1 MTSMPLRLLRC
12 LPPYPTPTH
21 PSSREKSAVIYLG
34 EGRAIIDGAEKTL
47 KERARNAT
55 FQDIE
60 RKAAEIETLL

>member
-1 MTSMPLRLLRC
+1 
-12 LPPYPTPTH
+12 
-21 PSSREKSAVIYLG
+21 VIYLG

-60 RKAAEIETLL
+60 RKAAEIETLLYEKSN